1 MDTPLPPDNNAK
13 PQQVTPTF
21 RVDPVTQQRLPEK
34 PRRVRSGIRLATKED
49 PPVFGWLGTLFL
61 QEFEGAFDAMGIEEG
76 HMYARSGQTKAI
88 NIEAGAIAIRVQGRR
103 EGAYNLSI
111 AVPILKEED
120 VERMTRA
127 FVDQAIHGA
136 RVIAGEMMPET
147 NELLNSLGIRLLPML
162 SECVISCS
170 CEYEDPMCKHLRCAV
185 LLLAQIFDKEPML
198 AFRLRG
204 VETAELTEELRRLRT
219 ERAGGQ
225 RVTALLG
232 RDDGRDDVS
241 GDAVAEQLDTAQTYA
256 AQPLLRAGYATG
268 AMLDRSGQD
277 IDVSALHQG
286 YLKALRRAGGILL
299 TDSPVSGVQRLSGI
313 WQVTAG
319 REHYSAPVVIN
330 AAGAWAD
337 KVGALAG
344 AETIGLIPKRRTALM
359 IASPQASK
367 TDPLPLTV
375 DIEEQFYLKP
385 DAGRLLISPANQ
397 DPEEPSDVQP
407 DELDVAICID
417 RIERAFDLSVR
428 RVENKWAGLR
438 NFVTDKSPVV
448 GWSDQAEGF
457 FWLAGQ
463 GGYGIQ
469 TAPALARSM
478 QTSSQM
484 RVFSSLQINTPA
496 NTSLWPLIAFVA
508 ECMTMSAPK
517 SRGCERTGVA
527 AVESTTSSAPRASAT
542 SLHAAISTVF
552 K

>member
-225 RVTALLG
+225 RVTAPLPMNG
-232 RDDGRDDVS
+232 IIPDEFPDTPIE
-241 GDAVAEQLDTAQTYA
+241 DAIGNFWSCGPDIDTLETPIRPPEISHA
-256 AQPLLRAGYATG
+256 LLRRLGSSPFKDAKFPLVGLLATCY
-268 AMLDRSGQD
+268 D
-277 IDVSALHQG
+277 
-286 YLKALRRAGGILL
+286 
-299 TDSPVSGVQRLSGI
+299 
-313 WQVTAG
+313 
-319 REHYSAPVVIN
+319 
-330 AAGAWAD
+330 
-337 KVGALAG
+337 
-344 AETIGLIPKRRTALM
+344 
-359 IASPQASK
+359 
-367 TDPLPLTV
+367 
-375 DIEEQFYLKP
+375 
-385 DAGRLLISPANQ
+385 
-397 DPEEPSDVQP
+397 
-407 DELDVAICID
+407 
-417 RIERAFDLSVR
+417 
-428 RVENKWAGLR
+428 
-438 NFVTDKSPVV
+438 
-448 GWSDQAEGF
+448 
-457 FWLAGQ
+457 
-463 GGYGIQ
+463 
-469 TAPALARSM
+469 
-478 QTSSQM
+478 
-484 RVFSSLQINTPA
+484 
-496 NTSLWPLIAFVA
+496 
-508 ECMTMSAPK
+508 
-517 SRGCERTGVA
+517 
-527 AVESTTSSAPRASAT
+527 
-542 SLHAAISTVF
+542 AISAHALSEPDDEDGSDDED
-552 K
+552 

>member
-1 MDTPLPPDNNAK
+1 VCSSDLGPKPIRALTRASEAFFHAPPDGFTDH
-13 PQQVTPTF
+13 P
-21 RVDPVTQQRLPEK
+21 LLS
-34 PRRVRSGIRLATKED
+34 PRPIMMIARADQMDKL
-49 PPVFGWLGTLFL
+49 
-61 QEFEGAFDAMGIEEG
+61 DAM
-76 HMYARSGQTKAI
+76 MA
-88 NIEAGAIAIRVQGRR
+88 
-103 EGAYNLSI
+103 
-111 AVPILKEED
+111 
-120 VERMTRA
+120 
-127 FVDQAIHGA
+127 
-136 RVIAGEMMPET
+136 
-147 NELLNSLGIRLLPML
+147 
-162 SECVISCS
+162 
-170 CEYEDPMCKHLRCAV
+170 
-185 LLLAQIFDKEPML
+185 
-198 AFRLRG
+198 
-204 VETAELTEELRRLRT
+204 
-219 ERAGGQ
+219 
-225 RVTALLG
+225 
-232 RDDGRDDVS
+232 DVS

-469 TAPALARSM
+469 TAPALARFAAALASGHAVP
-478 QTSSQM
+478 QDILDQG
-484 RVFSSLQINTPA
+484 LDPA
-496 NTSLWPLIAFVA
+496 IIAPA
-508 ECMTMSAPK
+508 RLM
-517 SRGCERTGVA
+517 
-527 AVESTTSSAPRASAT
+527 ASA
-542 SLHAAISTVF
+542 
-552 K
+552 